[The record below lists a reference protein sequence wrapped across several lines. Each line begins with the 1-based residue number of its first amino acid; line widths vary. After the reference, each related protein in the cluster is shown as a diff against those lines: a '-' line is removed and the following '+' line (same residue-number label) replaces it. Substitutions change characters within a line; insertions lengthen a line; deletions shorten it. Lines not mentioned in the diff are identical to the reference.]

1 MQIAERRA
9 DRRTQS
15 SPLSD
20 EELVAKI
27 VGGESALFEVLMRRN
42 NQRIYRAVRA
52 IVRDEA
58 EVEDVMQQAYVSAYQ
73 HLSQFA
79 GQARFSTWLTK
90 IAVHEALGRKRRAV
104 RLVSLTS
111 SDKSADAAAAAVT
124 PLAAV
129 ATPEDRSAARELL
142 GVLEAALDELPET
155 YRSVFVLR
163 EVEGLDTSEAASILD
178 VSEDVVKTR
187 LSRAKA
193 SLRAQIEQ
201 RVGMATS
208 DLWQFG
214 NVRCD
219 RIVHGTLQ
227 RLAAAH
233 TR

>member
-9 DRRTQS
+9 DRRALS

-20 EELVAKI
+20 EELVAKV

-104 RLVSLTS
+104 RLVSLASPDTS
-111 SDKSADAAAAAVT
+111 ARSAVNEVM
-124 PLAAV
+124 PVV

-142 GVLEAALDELPET
+142 GVLEAAVDELPEV

-163 EVEGLDTSEAASILD
+163 EVEGMDTSEAASVLD

-193 SLRAQIEQ
+193 SLRAEIEQ
-201 RVGMATS
+201 RVGMASS

-214 NVRCD
+214 DARCD